1 MFLYSIGTVKPTT
14 PEPADSHLPPP
25 GDAPPRVRKI
35 IHCDCDCFYAS
46 VEMRDDPSLRNRP
59 LAVGGR
65 PDQRGVIATCNY
77 EARRY
82 GVHSAMSSALAM
94 RKCPDLLILPSAMDK
109 YRAASRQIMAIYRDY
124 TRDVEPLSL
133 DEAYLDVSGSELCHG
148 SATLIARE
156 IRQRVYETVGVTVS
170 AGVAPNKFIAKIA
183 SDWNKPDGLFVVRPH
198 EVDAFVAALP
208 VRKLHG
214 VGQVAAT
221 RLDRLGIQTCAQLR
235 DWSLIDLHREFG
247 AFGRRLYQLARGID
261 ERPVQADQERKS
273 VSVETTYVT
282 DLTTLE
288 QCAQE
293 IRRLV
298 EQLDARIARAGAARS
313 IRKLYVKIRFADF
326 QRTTVECVADATNAQ
341 TAVALLA
348 KGLQRRAQAVRLLGV
363 GVRIDENTAE
373 RHGQFSLFGDAVD
386 ESVEGGADAAAEELT
401 EESNEDPAEESTE
414 EPTENAAGASIED
427 PAEGSTAEST
437 NDPAD
442 HSTNARTDAPT
453 SGSNPAA
460 EPSGPTPAQ

>member
-1 MFLYSIGTVKPTT
+1 MSWQTSIGAAPYARAVRSVRSAPVRGDRTRRYATVETGTVFLYSIGTVNPTII
-14 PEPADSHLPPP
+14 PPADSPREPPP

-124 TRDVEPLSL
+124 THDVEPLSL
-133 DEAYLDVSGSELCHG
+133 DEAYLDVSGSELCQG

-156 IRQRVYETVGVTVS
+156 IRQRVYDTVGVTVS

-214 VGQVAAT
+214 VGKVTAA
-221 RLDRLGIQTCAQLR
+221 RLERLGIQTCAQLR
-235 DWSLIDLHREFG
+235 DWSLIDLHRDFG

-288 QCAQE
+288 QCADE

-298 EQLDARIARAGAARS
+298 VQLDARIARAGAARA

-341 TAVALLA
+341 MAVTLLA

-363 GVRIDENTAE
+363 GVRIDEDTAE
-373 RHGQFSLFGDAVD
+373 RRGQFSLFDD
-386 ESVEGGADAAAEELT
+386 EADRADAAG
-401 EESNEDPAEESTE
+401 
-414 EPTENAAGASIED
+414 NAANAN
-427 PAEGSTAEST
+427 A
-437 NDPAD
+437 
-442 HSTNARTDAPT
+442 TNAEPPAP
-453 SGSNPAA
+453 
-460 EPSGPTPAQ
+460 